1 MELVE
6 AQAGVRAAAKAATLV
21 RQLPQPLG
29 FSLMILETKKMT
41 FGLFLRN
48 SAMTA
53 TNDDRISEVG
63 RPSQTSLVAKCMSTM
78 SGASAAHVCNSA

>member
-1 MELVE
+1 VELVD

-41 FGLFLRN
+41 FGLFLAKFRDHGHEGRKDFRGGTDRPRHRWWQ
-48 SAMTA
+48 SA
-53 TNDDRISEVG
+53 
-63 RPSQTSLVAKCMSTM
+63 
-78 SGASAAHVCNSA
+78 